1 MHTFEAYFEDRGMD
15 RAGYDPIPIGVFL
28 DHTDWFA
35 DQKRLAVEQVM
46 VESLTKLDE
55 LLS

>member
-1 MHTFEAYFEDRGMD
+1 VHTFEAYFEDRGMD